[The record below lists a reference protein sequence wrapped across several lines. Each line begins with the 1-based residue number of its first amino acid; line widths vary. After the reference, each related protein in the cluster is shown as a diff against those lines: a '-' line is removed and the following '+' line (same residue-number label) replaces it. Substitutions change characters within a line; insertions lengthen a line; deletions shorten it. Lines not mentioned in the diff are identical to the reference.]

1 MDIKILYKINNSG
14 KRVYVI
20 KLAIT
25 PINLG
30 RRLIIT
36 IKLTNP
42 LVKDVKLP
50 ISPGTNDLTDIN
62 FVDDISFDFTNTELN
77 VEELLEGGYIQRIV
91 EDKYIKQVLSNI
103 FNQILWYR
111 RNCTWNNIN
120 ENFGLLDSIMSSTFV
135 FDGKYYSPL
144 FIANPDELLGGRIR
158 ITDYKWIF

>member
-42 LVKDVKLP
+42 LVNDVKLP

-62 FVDDISFDFTNTELN
+62 FVEDISFDFTNTELN

-111 RNCTWNNIN
+111 RNCTWDNIN

-144 FIANPDELLGGRIR
+144 FIANPGELLGGRIR

>member
-36 IKLTNP
+36 IKLTTS
-42 LVKDVKLP
+42 LVKDAKLP

-62 FVDDISFDFTNTELN
+62 FVEDISFDFTNTELN

-91 EDKYIKQVLSNI
+91 EDKYTKQVLSNI

-111 RNCTWNNIN
+111 RNCIWDNIM

-144 FIANPDELLGGRIR
+144 FIANPDDPLGGRIK